1 MQLPKKEVAAPTS
14 TDMSG
19 AYTSAAKVSQ
29 PQAIKAN
36 IKNYQ
41 PVATAGDVY
50 RQEMNQTDTID
61 RIVNFGG
68 QMLNYYAEFK
78 EADNK
83 MA

>member
-14 TDMSG
+14 TDMSD
-19 AYTSAAKVSQ
+19 AYVSAAKVSKPQQIQANVKNFQ
-29 PQAIKAN
+29 PIK
-36 IKNYQ
+36 
-41 PVATAGDVY
+41 TAGDVY
-50 RQEMNQTDTID
+50 QQEMSKTSTID
-61 RIVNFGG
+61 RIVDVGG